1 MCSHAHRLE
10 FIKDSDFLFP
20 FFKGEYMTWQCTPII
35 INYVSV
41 SQLLYQT
48 HPHTLFG
55 MSLQLVFA
63 VICHFH
69 IAHDASCL
77 IRPRSC
83 PPPLP
88 KKKEEKKKTI
98 CIRITF
104 NFTWVL
110 TTFTK
115 TIMHLVYSPK
125 FALPLPE
132 RNWKQSLY
140 ITHLF
145 IYCTFL
151 GGRGNKQGALWS
163 MCKWR
168 ITAKTILMHFF
179 LGGGKTRTYY
189 ARAMWKWRID
199 LVIVPDIIVSWFLF
213 LLFCFVF
220 FAPHTLKF
228 RNQFNKT

>member
-1 MCSHAHRLE
+1 
-10 FIKDSDFLFP
+10 
-20 FFKGEYMTWQCTPII
+20 MTVYTCH
-35 INYVSV
+35 NKLCVSIPTIV
-41 SQLLYQT
+41 PA

-77 IRPRSC
+77 IHPRSC
-83 PPPLP
+83 TPPPP

-115 TIMHLVYSPK
+115 TIMHLVYFPK

-145 IYCTFL
+145 IYCTFV

-163 MCKWR
+163 ICKWR
-168 ITAKTILMHFF
+168 IIAKPILMHFF
-179 LGGGKTRTYY
+179 WGGVGGGVKQG
-189 ARAMWKWRID
+189 RIMQGQCESD
-199 LVIVPDIIVSWFLF
+199 
-213 LLFCFVF
+213 
-220 FAPHTLKF
+220 K
-228 RNQFNKT
+228 

>member
-1 MCSHAHRLE
+1 MCQYPNYCTSPSTHFVWDEFAIGIFCYSPLSHCPWC
-10 FIKDSDFLFP
+10 ILFNLP
-20 FFKGEYMTWQCTPII
+20 
-35 INYVSV
+35 
-41 SQLLYQT
+41 
-48 HPHTLFG
+48 
-55 MSLQLVFA
+55 
-63 VICHFH
+63 
-69 IAHDASCL
+69 ASPL
-77 IRPRSC
+77 
-83 PPPLP
+83 PPPP
-88 KKKEEKKKTI
+88 KKKGKEKENNCVRT
-98 CIRITF
+98 TF

-145 IYCTFL
+145 IYCTF
-151 GGRGNKQGALWS
+151 GGGGGERGNKQGALWS

-168 ITAKTILMHFF
+168 ITAKTILMHFW
-179 LGGGKTRTYY
+179 GGGWGKTRTYY

-199 LVIVPDIIVSWFLF
+199 LVIVPGIIVSWFLF

-220 FAPHTLKF
+220 FVPHTLKF
-228 RNQFNKT
+228 GNQFNKT

>member
-1 MCSHAHRLE
+1 
-10 FIKDSDFLFP
+10 
-20 FFKGEYMTWQCTPII
+20 MTVYTCH
-35 INYVSV
+35 NKLCVSIPTIV
-41 SQLLYQT
+41 PA

-77 IRPRSC
+77 IRPRSS
-83 PPPLP
+83 PPP
-88 KKKEEKKKTI
+88 KKKEKKKTI

-151 GGRGNKQGALWS
+151 GGGRGNKQGALWS

-168 ITAKTILMHFF
+168 ITAKTIVMHFF
-179 LGGGKTRTYY
+179 GGGGWGKTRTYY

-228 RNQFNKT
+228 RNQFNKHKFLITDIHMSHYTEQKFLVCEKR

>member
-1 MCSHAHRLE
+1 MTVYTCHNKFCVSIPTLVPDPSTHFVWNEFAIGICCHLPLSHCTWC
-10 FIKDSDFLFP
+10 ILFNSP
-20 FFKGEYMTWQCTPII
+20 P
-35 INYVSV
+35 
-41 SQLLYQT
+41 LL
-48 HPHTLFG
+48 
-55 MSLQLVFA
+55 
-63 VICHFH
+63 
-69 IAHDASCL
+69 
-77 IRPRSC
+77 
-83 PPPLP
+83 PPPPP

-145 IYCTFL
+145 IYC
-151 GGRGNKQGALWS
+151 LWS

-168 ITAKTILMHFF
+168 ITAKTILMHFWGGR
-179 LGGGKTRTYY
+179 GGGGG
-189 ARAMWKWRID
+189 
-199 LVIVPDIIVSWFLF
+199 
-213 LLFCFVF
+213 
-220 FAPHTLKF
+220 
-228 RNQFNKT
+228 

>member
-20 FFKGEYMTWQCTPII
+20 FFKGEYLTWQCTPII

-83 PPPLP
+83 PPPP
-88 KKKEEKKKTI
+88 APPKKEEKKKTI
-98 CIRITF
+98 CIRIAF

-145 IYCTFL
+145 IYCTFFW
-151 GGRGNKQGALWS
+151 GGGGINKVHYGLCVNGELQQKRFL
-163 MCKWR
+163 C
-168 ITAKTILMHFF
+168 IFF
-179 LGGGKTRTYY
+179 LGGGVKQG
-189 ARAMWKWRID
+189 RIMQGQCE
-199 LVIVPDIIVSWFLF
+199 SGE
-213 LLFCFVF
+213 
-220 FAPHTLKF
+220 
-228 RNQFNKT
+228 

>member
-1 MCSHAHRLE
+1 MGTLHTNVEFKWNIFHYWDTYIYTRDFTKLQWRGKLHVHHMCSHAHRLQ
-10 FIKDSDFLFP
+10 FIQDCDFLFP
-20 FFKGEYMTWQCTPII
+20 FFKGEYMTWQCTPVI
-35 INYVSV
+35 INSV
-41 SQLLYQT
+41 
-48 HPHTLFG
+48 
-55 MSLQLVFA
+55 SLQLVFA

-83 PPPLP
+83 PPPPP

-179 LGGGKTRTYY
+179 FWGGGGVKQG
-189 ARAMWKWRID
+189 RIMQGQCE
-199 LVIVPDIIVSWFLF
+199 SGE
-213 LLFCFVF
+213 
-220 FAPHTLKF
+220 
-228 RNQFNKT
+228 